1 MLIALEVASFAVQA
15 DNNAPLVILKETGG
29 DRTIAVPIGS
39 YEASAIAIKSLNVIS
54 EKPLTIDLVKS
65 IVETFQGKIE
75 KVIINGPLSD
85 PSAYLYVIFGNQ
97 TRVIECRP
105 GDGISLAMRTEQG
118 FLPMKKFLETVLE
131 FWRFR
136 KPNSLKAEF
145 PISIPWILEILY
157 PINRRLCHEIY
168 VYAVCGAGPVV
179 RFGFFFRR

>member
-105 GDGISLAMRTEQG
+105 GDGISLAMRTEARLFADEKVFG
-118 FLPMKKFLETVLE
+118 
-131 FWRFR
+131 
-136 KPNSLKAEF
+136 NSPGILALSEAEQLKSG
-145 PISIPWILEILY
+145 ISNIDTLD
-157 PINRRLCHEIY
+157 
-168 VYAVCGAGPVV
+168 
-179 RFGFFFRR
+179 FGKYYIQ